1 MCRLGSL
8 FCFAYLVVLPM
19 GIAHS
24 QTPGELSVT
33 AMRALEQGDRK
44 LAIQTADQ
52 MLKASPQNSG
62 VKMRAGDIFL
72 RAGESKRA
80 VAQFDA
86 FLKDEPQ
93 QLPYLWQRGIALYFT
108 SDFAEGVKQFEVH
121 RGVNPNDVENA
132 AWHFLCVAR
141 AKSFD
146 KAKGMVLPA
155 PGDPRLPM
163 KEVLQMLNTGDTQAV
178 IDRIEKETAGT
189 PQRSQAEFYGYF
201 YLGLYE
207 DAQGDREEALRW
219 MRKSAKDA
227 PRNYMGD
234 VARVY
239 VDYLANSKNV
249 NQ

>member
-1 MCRLGSL
+1 MFRLGRL
-8 FCFAYLVVLPM
+8 CFTACLAIAFA
-19 GIAHS
+19 GIANS
-24 QTPGELSVT
+24 QTPVELSAT

-44 LAIQTADQ
+44 LAIQTAGE

-62 VKMRAGDIFL
+62 IKMRAGDILL
-72 RAGESKRA
+72 RAGESKQA
-80 VAQFDA
+80 VVQFDA
-86 FLKDEPQ
+86 FLKEEPQ

-108 SDFAEGVKQFEVH
+108 SDFAGGVKQFEVH

-141 AKSFD
+141 AESFD

-178 IDRIEKETAGT
+178 IDRIEKETVGT
-189 PQRSQAEFYGYF
+189 PRRSQAEFYGYF

-207 DAQGDREEALRW
+207 DAQGNRDEALRW

-239 VDYLANSKNV
+239 ADYLSKSQKV

>member
-1 MCRLGSL
+1 
-8 FCFAYLVVLPM
+8 
-19 GIAHS
+19 
-24 QTPGELSVT
+24 
-33 AMRALEQGDRK
+33 
-44 LAIQTADQ
+44 
-52 MLKASPQNSG
+52 
-62 VKMRAGDIFL
+62 
-72 RAGESKRA
+72 
-80 VAQFDA
+80 
-86 FLKDEPQ
+86 
-93 QLPYLWQRGIALYFT
+93 
-108 SDFAEGVKQFEVH
+108 
-121 RGVNPNDVENA
+121 
-132 AWHFLCVAR
+132 
-141 AKSFD
+141 
-146 KAKGMVLPA
+146 
-155 PGDPRLPM
+155 
-163 KEVLQMLNTGDTQAV
+163 V